1 MIEYF
6 LALMVALTTPC
17 VEEDSANCF
26 WDATRHGNGEGTSFI
41 DINGEVHYY
50 YLALEDQN

>member
-1 MIEYF
+1 MLEYF